1 MKKSKHECDLKSCF
15 LCKLCVKEW
24 LPAVAANRKNFD
36 VKKGEIIFEEGSPVT
51 GVCFVNSGNVK
62 VHKKWGNDKE
72 LIVRFANDGAIF
84 GHRGMVTE
92 TYPISATALEATKV
106 CYFDLDFFNA
116 TLKVN
121 HELTYQMVMFLS
133 KDLLESEK
141 RMRNLAH
148 MSVKGRLAQSLLS
161 LKDQFGLNE
170 DGTLSI
176 ELTRQDLASFAGA
189 TYETVFRI
197 LNDLIAKKLISSN
210 GKSITLLD
218 TEKLLELTEDSSADQ
233 L

>member
-1 MKKSKHECDLKSCF
+1 MKKSKQECDLQSCF

-24 LPAVAANRKNFD
+24 LPAVSLSRKNFD
-36 VKKGEIIFEEGSPVT
+36 VKKGEVIFQEGDPVT

-62 VHKKWGNDKE
+62 VHKNWGNDKE
-72 LIVRFANDGAIF
+72 LIVRFASKGAIF
-84 GHRGMVTE
+84 GHRGLIAE
-92 TYPISATALEATKV
+92 SYPISATALEPTKL

-121 HELTYQMVMFLS
+121 HDLAYQFILFLS
-133 KDLLESEK
+133 SDLQESEK

-148 MSVKGRLAQSLLS
+148 MSVKGRLAQSLLT
-161 LKDQFGLNE
+161 LKEQFGLNE
-170 DGTLSI
+170 DGSLFI

-197 LNDLIAKKLISSN
+197 LNELSAGKLIASN
-210 GKSITLLD
+210 GKSITILD
-218 TEKLLELTEDSSADQ
+218 TEKLMELTNDNGSD
-233 L
+233 

>member
-24 LPAVAANRKNFD
+24 LPAVSANRINYD
-36 VKKGEIIFEEGSPVT
+36 VKKGEVVFKEGEKVT
-51 GVCFVNSGNVK
+51 GVCFVSSGNVK
-62 VHKKWGNDKE
+62 VHKKWGKDKE
-72 LIVRFANDGAIF
+72 LIVRFANEGAIF
-84 GHRGMVTE
+84 GHRGLIAE
-92 TYPISATALEATKV
+92 TYPISATALEPTKV

-121 HELTYQMVMFLS
+121 HELAYQMITFLS

-148 MSVKGRLAQSLLS
+148 MSVKGRLAQSLITLR
-161 LKDQFGLNE
+161 DQFGINQ
-170 DGTLSI
+170 DGSLKI

-197 LNDLIAKKLISSN
+197 LNELTANKLIEST

-218 TEKLLELTEDSSADQ
+218 AEKLMELTNDESSD
-233 L
+233 

>member
-1 MKKSKHECDLKSCF
+1 MKKSKHDCDLKSCF

-24 LPAVAANRKNFD
+24 LPAVSISRKNFD
-36 VKKGEIIFEEGSPVT
+36 VKKGEVIFKEGEPVT
-51 GVCFVNSGNVK
+51 GVCFVYEGKVK

-72 LIVRFANDGAIF
+72 LIVRFASEGDIF
-84 GHRGMVTE
+84 GHRGLITE
-92 TYPISATALEATKV
+92 NYPISATALEPTKV
-106 CYFDLDFFNA
+106 CYFDLDFFKS

-121 HELTYQMVMFLS
+121 HELAYQLLMFTS
-133 KDLLESEK
+133 NDLQESEK

-170 DGTLSI
+170 DGSLNI

-210 GKSITLLD
+210 GKSITII
-218 TEKLLELTEDSSADQ
+218 
-233 L
+233 